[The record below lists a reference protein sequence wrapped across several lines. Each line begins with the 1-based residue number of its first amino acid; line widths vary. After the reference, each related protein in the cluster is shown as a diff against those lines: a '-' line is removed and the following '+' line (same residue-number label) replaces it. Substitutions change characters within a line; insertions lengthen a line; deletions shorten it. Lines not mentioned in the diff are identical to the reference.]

1 MRAHRNGLLGLAA
14 VATLTAALAGGAFA
28 QGKQYNR
35 GSSPNIGANRPTMPS
50 RGNGGYR
57 GGGYR
62 GGAEPGIIMA
72 TPQMVPPGSPGGGQF
87 IDDGAGLAD
96 AYGSLMAQAAP
107 MAAATARPVSPVSAG
122 AR

>member
-1 MRAHRNGLLGLAA
+1 MRAHRKALLGLAA
-14 VATLTAALAGGAFA
+14 IATLALASAEAAFA
-28 QGKQYNR
+28 QDKQYNR
-35 GSSPNIGANRPTMPS
+35 GGSPNIGANRPTMPS

-62 GGAEPGIIMA
+62 GGAGPGIVMA
-72 TPQMVPPGSPGGGQF
+72 TPQMAPPGSPGGGQF

-107 MAAATARPVSPVSAG
+107 MAAATARPVSPVSTG